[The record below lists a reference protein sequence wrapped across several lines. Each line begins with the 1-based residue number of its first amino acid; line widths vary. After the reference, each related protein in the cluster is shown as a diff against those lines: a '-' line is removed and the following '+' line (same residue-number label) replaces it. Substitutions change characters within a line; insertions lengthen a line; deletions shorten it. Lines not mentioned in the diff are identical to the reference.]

1 MTHTFALSD
10 WQTERIQRR
19 IWLAATTN
27 NTTLMKKLLE
37 FGVSP
42 NNHDNY
48 GRTPLHISA
57 SRFIY
62 LYTQFIYLGYVPK
75 HHFRGKF
82 YSKYTVNVTHTII
95 YRVKFSS
102 KKHFGT

>member
-1 MTHTFALSD
+1 MEILNVIVYNNNFNATADLYRPKIKERVLRSWRKGTHTFALSD

-27 NTTLMKKLLE
+27 NTTLMKRLLE

-62 LYTQFIYLGYVPK
+62 LYIYIHNLYV
-75 HHFRGKF
+75 
-82 YSKYTVNVTHTII
+82 
-95 YRVKFSS
+95 
-102 KKHFGT
+102 